1 MQACV
6 FHRERSQQESWSHLG
21 AMPIGAVLLF
31 SVAESPREQDF
42 RFPQLPSLRI
52 QQCLELLS
60 FLAHLSR
67 VPARTQAANESQP
80 AFRASLNYT
89 HLGNGQNFCP
99 LDLFSWSQQNI
110 AQVELV
116 CYQTM
121 VFCGLLQVKCPH
133 GKVTIGFLH
142 SWWAPRTHTCVK
154 QKWSCEAGT
163 LTYQ

>member
-1 MQACV
+1 MMQACV
-6 FHRERSQQESWSHLG
+6 FHRERSQQEPWSHLG

-42 RFPQLPSLRI
+42 RSPQLLSLRI

-80 AFRASLNYT
+80 VFRASLNYT

-110 AQVELV
+110 AQSSSRT
-116 CYQTM
+116 C
-121 VFCGLLQVKCPH
+121 LLPDN
-133 GKVTIGFLH
+133 GFL
-142 SWWAPRTHTCVK
+142 RTSSGQVPPW
-154 QKWSCEAGT
+154 QGDDWFSP
-163 LTYQ
+163 